1 MHIRDNV
8 SYTQMQNLM
17 TMSPSSLS
25 GSSVTVEESRKATDY
40 HMIEEPKYVNDTP
53 TYEPIEVLSSES
65 KQLQWVPDTRYANY
79 DVPRK
84 I

>member
-1 MHIRDNV
+1 MNIRDNV

-17 TMSPSSLS
+17 TMSPSNLS
-25 GSSVTVEESRKATDY
+25 GSSVEESRKATDD
-40 HMIEEPKYVNDTP
+40 HMIEEPKYVNDIP

-65 KQLQWVPDTRYANY
+65 KQLPWVPDTRYANY